1 MLTGIK
7 VKSSDS
13 NEQWKESTNFWGT
26 SDKGNNDELIITYF
40 LFNNFFSVY
49 ISFGYIT

>member
-26 SDKGNNDELIITYF
+26 SDKGNSTFVSY
-40 LFNNFFSVY
+40 FFSLL
-49 ISFGYIT
+49 